1 MTENPKDDEFTY
13 NPVKRINT
21 AVLRTLD
28 DRGIHPY
35 LLALASFL
43 LYLLAS
49 ASFALFP
56 LWIGG
61 IFIII
66 GGGFSLLDR
75 QLVLRKEMH
84 DSINHYF
91 KSIVDRYADIFIFV
105 GLLFRYANTDNLL
118 MVFITSLALTGTIL
132 VSYTGVRQE
141 FTEHNVSLGFMER
154 PERLAVLVIGA
165 LMNHM
170 VTALYI
176 IAIVAN
182 LDTLLRIRFIYK
194 ILKKE
199 RF

>member
-1 MTENPKDDEFTY
+1 
-13 NPVKRINT
+13 
-21 AVLRTLD
+21 L
-28 DRGIHPY
+28 
-35 LLALASFL
+35 
-43 LYLLAS
+43 
-49 ASFALFP
+49 SFAKFP

-61 IFIII
+61 VFIVI

-75 QLVLRKEMH
+75 QLGKRRRTL
-84 DSINHYF
+84 DSINQYF
-91 KSIVDRYADIFIFV
+91 KSAVDRYADIFLFI
-105 GLLFRYANTDNLL
+105 GLLFRYSNADNLL

-199 RF
+199 KF